1 MDEETMYCR
10 YARPVYG
17 LLLSLCRSPQT
28 AEELTAETFYQAV
41 RSIGRYD
48 GSCEM
53 KTWLFA
59 IARNVWKQEARRL
72 GRAPVPLEDAEPL
85 CTAHAPPAA
94 EAAGRSETRVAL
106 YRKINALDEPY
117 RTVVYL
123 RLAGDL
129 TFEEIGRVLDHTGN
143 WARVTYYRAK
153 ERLKEHETT
162 E

>member
-1 MDEETMYCR
+1 MYRR

-17 LLLSLCRSPQT
+17 LLLSLCRSTQI

-48 GSCEM
+48 GSCEL

-72 GRAPVPLEDAEPL
+72 GRAPVPLEDADSL
-85 CTAHAPPAA
+85 SQA
-94 EAAGRSETRVAL
+94 ETPSAGETVERGETRIAL
-106 YRKINALDEPY
+106 YRRINALDEPY

-129 TFEEIGRVLDHTGN
+129 TFEEIGRVLDRTGN